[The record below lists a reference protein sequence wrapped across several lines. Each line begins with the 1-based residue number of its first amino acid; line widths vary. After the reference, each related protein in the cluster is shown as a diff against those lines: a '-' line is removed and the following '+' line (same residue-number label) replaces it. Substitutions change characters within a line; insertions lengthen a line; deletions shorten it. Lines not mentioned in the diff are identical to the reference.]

1 MNRATFP
8 RRRPAFT
15 MLVIQARNGMG
26 WGYCPKGSG
35 LEQCCRYT
43 DKPGYDTAADAVQAL
58 KRDNHIPANVRIEFD
73 PDPDATVPVE
83 GVLQLFDRN
92 WHPVAS

>member
-1 MNRATFP
+1 
-8 RRRPAFT
+8 

-43 DKPGYDTAADAVQAL
+43 DEPGFDTRDEAVAAI
-58 KRDNHIPANVRIEFD
+58 KRDKHIPANVRIEFD
-73 PDPDATVPVE
+73 PDPDATLRPSAPR
-83 GVLQLFDRN
+83 LDPATN
-92 WHPVAS
+92 WPFPRGSA